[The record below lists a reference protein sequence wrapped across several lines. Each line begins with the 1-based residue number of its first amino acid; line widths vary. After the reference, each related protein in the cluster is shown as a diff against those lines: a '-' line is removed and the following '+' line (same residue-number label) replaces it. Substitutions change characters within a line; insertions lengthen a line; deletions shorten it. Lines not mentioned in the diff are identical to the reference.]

1 MSSQRN
7 NDIKLT
13 HYDDSKKK
21 ALDSPIVRE
30 LTNRRAIKEE
40 TIAINRDWVHN
51 QAYRLSH
58 DIHVVSHSLT
68 TFNNLFKFITKT
80 RLFVVLWI
88 ICVIYVLCF
97 SCFRVCSL
105 LTCGHLLG
113 KGLTSWLSFVVFNCV
128 SRVAF

>member
-21 ALDSPIVRE
+21 AHDSPIVRE

-51 QAYRLSH
+51 QAYRLSR
-58 DIHVVSHSLT
+58 DPTLKQRLII
-68 TFNNLFKFITKT
+68 FFKFITKT

-113 KGLTSWLSFVVFNCV
+113 KGLASWLSFVVLNCV